1 MKKSEIKKQEIIIQK
16 KIELLQLV
24 INYQKPNFREF
35 IFVLVKF
42 YKKYFK
48 IQEILKLLKINR
60 NSYYYWNKVKHIKE
74 KRESKY
80 KIITQRI
87 GKLCKQNKY
96 SFGYRK
102 ITILYLKTYKE
113 RVNNKKVLKIMH
125 LNKWLMTY
133 RKPYNKKTL
142 HTKKEQ
148 KTNLINLNF
157 KADKPLQKIYT
168 DLTCFST
175 KNGKLW
181 LSVIMDGFNNQILS
195 SEISKN
201 PNLEL
206 VKKTFKKLPKLK
218 EPCIMHSDQGS
229 VYQNIKFKNY
239 LNKKGFLISISRKA
253 FPNDNA
259 MIESYFGTLKG
270 YLKEQ
275 KPNFYTENL
284 ETLNKKIKHFI
295 NYYNKHW
302 LLAKFNYKSPFQYL
316 RSKKIETN
324 KRI

>member
-1 MKKSEIKKQEIIIQK
+1 MKKYEIQK
-16 KIELLQLV
+16 KEIIRQKEIELLQLV
-24 INYQKPNFREF
+24 INYQKPNFREL
-35 IFVLVKF
+35 IFVLIKF

-48 IQEILKLLKINR
+48 IKDILKLLKINR
-60 NSYYYWNKVKHIKE
+60 NSYYYWKKVKPIKE

-80 KIITQRI
+80 KIITKRI
-87 GKLCKQNKY
+87 GKLCKQNQY

-102 ITILYLKTYKE
+102 ITILYFRTYKE
-113 RVNNKKVLKIMH
+113 IVNNKKVLNIMRI
-125 LNKWLMTY
+125 NKWLMTY
-133 RKPYNKKTL
+133 RKPYNKKSFYN
-142 HTKKEQ
+142 KIEQ
-148 KTNLINLNF
+148 KSNLINFNF

-168 DLTCFST
+168 DLTCFPT
-175 KNGKLW
+175 QNGKLW
-181 LSVIMDGFNNQILS
+181 LSVIIDGFNNQILS
-195 SEISKN
+195 SEISEN

-229 VYQNIKFKNY
+229 VYQNIQFKKY
-239 LNKKGFLISISRKA
+239 LKKKGFLISISRKA

-270 YLKEQ
+270 YLKEN

-284 ETLNKKIKHFI
+284 KTLNKKIKNFI

-302 LLAKFNYKSPFQYL
+302 IFAKFNYKSPFQYL
-316 RSKKIETN
+316 KFKN
-324 KRI
+324 F